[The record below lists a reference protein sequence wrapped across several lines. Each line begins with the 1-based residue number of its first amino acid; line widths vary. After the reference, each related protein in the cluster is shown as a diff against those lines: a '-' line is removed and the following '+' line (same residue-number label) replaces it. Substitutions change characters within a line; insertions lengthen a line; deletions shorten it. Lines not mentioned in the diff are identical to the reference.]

1 MVEVEEEEGVEGV
14 EEVESGAPPPLVDE
28 WRVS

>member
-1 MVEVEEEEGVEGV
+1 MVEVEEEVEGV